1 MLGVSL
7 SPVAGM
13 AGAWTT
19 DRGEVFNSGTA
30 GPLNA
35 DRA

>member
-1 MLGVSL
+1 MLGVST

-13 AGAWTT
+13 AGALTA
-19 DRGEVFNSGTA
+19 DRAEVFNSGTA